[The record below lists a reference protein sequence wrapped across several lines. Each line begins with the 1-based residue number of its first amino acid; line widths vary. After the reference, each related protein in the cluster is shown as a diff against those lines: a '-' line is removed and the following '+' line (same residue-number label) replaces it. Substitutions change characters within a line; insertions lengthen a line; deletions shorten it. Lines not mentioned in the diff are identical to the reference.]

1 MLSPSE
7 YFPEWWRLPFFSFF
21 VKGEGLIK
29 EEEEK
34 EEGGEKLFAQEV
46 DYEYF
51 PRNAKDFWFCLWKK
65 QKTNPNHHLPP
76 ISILSTITFTFT
88 STTTHKESPIVIIS
102 PSK

>member
-1 MLSPSE
+1 
-7 YFPEWWRLPFFSFF
+7 
-21 VKGEGLIK
+21 VKCEELIK

-51 PRNAKDFWFCLWKK
+51 PRNAKDFWFCLWKNEK
-65 QKTNPNHHLPP
+65 PTPTITSLP
-76 ISILSTITFTFT
+76 ISLLSTITFTFT